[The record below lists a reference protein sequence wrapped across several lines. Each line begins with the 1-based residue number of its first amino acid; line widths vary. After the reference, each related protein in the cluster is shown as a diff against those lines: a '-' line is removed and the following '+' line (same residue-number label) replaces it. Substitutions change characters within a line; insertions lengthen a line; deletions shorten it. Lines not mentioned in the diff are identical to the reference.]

1 MIALLARIT
10 TTTAANAA
18 ISLREIGKFAKAD
31 TSSSQASNRTR
42 NDQIILPLNCT
53 FISLS
58 SILDPPAF
66 NKIAIPA
73 NTEERE
79 SGARVEAFQ
88 ELLLDVDL
96 SSRGHGFFTMDPRAV
111 LGASR
116 SLSGA
121 SLL

>member
-1 MIALLARIT
+1 MALLTTIT
-10 TTTAANAA
+10 ATTAAKVAV
-18 ISLREIGKFAKAD
+18 SLREIDKFAKAD

-42 NDQIILPLNCT
+42 DHERIILPLTCT

-58 SILDPPAF
+58 STLDPPAF

-79 SGARVEAFQ
+79 RAPVSRPFKSFYWM
-88 ELLLDVDL
+88 L
-96 SSRGHGFFTMDPRAV
+96 SYQVAGMGFFDNDAV

-121 SLL
+121 